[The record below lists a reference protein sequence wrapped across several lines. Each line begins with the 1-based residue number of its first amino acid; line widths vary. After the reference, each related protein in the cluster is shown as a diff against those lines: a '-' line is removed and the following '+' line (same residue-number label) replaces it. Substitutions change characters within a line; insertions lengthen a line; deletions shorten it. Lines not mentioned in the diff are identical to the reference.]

1 MCTNK
6 RFAVLAA
13 LSVAICAAAL
23 PALAQSLVQRLFGF
37 GNSRTQEYR
46 SARAGPAYGF
56 SPRVPNRAQNYSVW
70 EQDDGTYRTLCV
82 RLCDGF
88 YFPIS
93 ARVQR
98 GRLHHDS
105 RACMQRCDGEARLFY
120 HPAEG
125 GSVETMIDMRGR
137 RYADL
142 PNAFRYRKTLVA
154 GCGCRPPPWSAETAM
169 RHEDY
174 KAQEAQALADA
185 ELEDE
190 LDEEA
195 GPRTRI
201 SEAAVYYAED
211 QDNDVGPLVQAPRRA
226 YPQRLPRTPWERGHR
241 GWRLY

>member
-1 MCTNK
+1 MRTNK

-13 LSVAICAAAL
+13 LSAAICAAAM
-23 PALAQSLVQRLFGF
+23 PALAQSLVQRLFGS
-37 GNSRTQEYR
+37 GASRTQEYR
-46 SARAGPAYGF
+46 SARAGPSRFGF
-56 SPRVPNRAQNYSVW
+56 SSRRSSRPNNYSLW
-70 EQDDGTYRTLCV
+70 EEDHGTYRTLCV

-120 HPAEG
+120 HPTEG
-125 GSVETMIDMRGR
+125 GSIETMTDLRGR

-154 GCGCRPPPWSAETAM
+154 GCGCRAPPWSAESAM

-174 KAQEAQALADA
+174 KAQAAQAMADA
-185 ELEDE
+185 ELE
-190 LDEEA
+190 EEA

-201 SEAAVYYAED
+201 SEASVYYADDED
-211 QDNDVGPLVQAPRRA
+211 NNVGPLVQAPRRA
-226 YPQRLPRTPWERGHR
+226 YPQRMPRTPWQRGHR